1 MSPDSPIHF
10 EFFPSEDPA
19 ARRDGWGSGMLYV
32 LGAPYWYSNSDIQP
46 RPIDWTWVDLLEH
59 VASNWV
65 SLIYEQSY
73 PYPWLGDVTHPGDV
87 WNVAERR
94 WARLGDEIAEA
105 EEGVLL
111 AFERRHNLASA
122 WKGLSLPS
130 ITLVRNGAVCWI
142 CADGRPPIRA
152 SFEQCRTALV
162 SICDTLAKSFAES
175 LNPRVSS
182 AVSRWRDRGVSS
194 RDAFFRSVTGMSESL
209 LAAVQGDE
217 DPFNFW
223 GVADNDSWVNGTVEE
238 GPLLAAARMTAG
250 ILEPATIR
258 RVLDAI
264 RGVEKGRLD
273 ALDSISA
280 KARQHLQRAPAQF
293 AFSSGYAAAEFVRE
307 ALHRDRAISFEIE
320 TVFAE
325 LGIAVIPMRL
335 GTESI
340 DAVAVW
346 GGRGPSV
353 ILNLDRQHTSLER
366 TRMTLAHELGH
377 LMLDRAGGLPFCEV
391 LGGAV
396 DDFMERRANAF
407 AAELLLP
414 RIVVEQARTTFK
426 GSIGD
431 FIAALKH
438 DFGVSKSVACAQIY
452 NSRFFPRLDRREQS
466 LVESRLRLIDEIDSR
481 HSIKVQPV
489 GDVM

>member
-1 MSPDSPIHF
+1 MPFS
-10 EFFPSEDPA
+10 
-19 ARRDGWGSGMLYV
+19 LV
-32 LGAPYWYSNSDIQP
+32 
-46 RPIDWTWVDLLEH
+46 VDLRYLGKVVCRIIEPKG
-59 VASNWV
+59 VERS
-65 SLIYEQSY
+65 QS
-73 PYPWLGDVTHPGDV
+73 
-87 WNVAERR
+87 
-94 WARLGDEIAEA
+94 
-105 EEGVLL
+105 
-111 AFERRHNLASA
+111 
-122 WKGLSLPS
+122 
-130 ITLVRNGAVCWI
+130 
-142 CADGRPPIRA
+142 
-152 SFEQCRTALV
+152 
-162 SICDTLAKSFAES
+162 
-175 LNPRVSS
+175 
-182 AVSRWRDRGVSS
+182 WRDRGVSS
-194 RDAFFRSVTGMSESL
+194 RDAFFRSVTGMSDDL

-217 DPFNFW
+217 DPFKFW
-223 GVADNDSWVNGTVEE
+223 GVAANDSWANGIVAE

-250 ILEPATIR
+250 ILETATIR

-264 RGVEKGRLD
+264 RGVAKGKLD

-280 KARQHLQRAPAQF
+280 KARRHLQRAPAQF
-293 AFSSGYAAAEFVRE
+293 AFASGYAAAEFVRE
-307 ALHRDRAISFEIE
+307 ALHRDRAIRFEIE
-320 TVFAE
+320 AVFAE
-325 LGIAVIPMRL
+325 LGVAVLPMRL

-353 ILNLDRQHTSLER
+353 ILNLDRQHISPER

-438 DFGVSKSVACAQIY
+438 DFGVSKSVACAQVY
-452 NSRFFPRLDRREQS
+452 NSRVFPRLDRREQS
-466 LVESRLRLIDEIDSR
+466 FVESRLRQIDEIGSR
-481 HSIKVQPV
+481 HAIKVQPV